1 MTAEDVAG
9 FRLGFDA
16 WLERAVLLASGMTD
30 RDDSEDEDD
39 DVFAKPEEY
48 EAPEHSLMASGADPS
63 PTQDLSEYRES
74 DTIHALTDLGYT
86 IEEIDRL
93 LIPELDTVIEGAQR
107 AREREQ
113 RKRKKQERKANR
125 G

>member
-1 MTAEDVAG
+1 MAADVAG

-16 WLERAVLLASGMTD
+16 WLEYAVLLASGMTD
-30 RDDSEDEDD
+30 RDDSEDED
-39 DVFAKPEEY
+39 VFAKPDEY
-48 EAPEHSLMASGADPS
+48 ETPEHSIMASGDDPS

-74 DTIHALTDLGYT
+74 DTIHALHEQGYT
-86 IEEIDRL
+86 YEAIDRL

-107 AREREQ
+107 ARRREQ
-113 RKRKKQERKANR
+113 RERNKQKRKADR